1 MSYSLD
7 GIYNNTVWAI
17 DSHTA
22 ALSKLQE
29 QAATGQLISRAS
41 ESPQDSHRL
50 LGLYSDMRSM
60 DSHLDTIGKV
70 VASFETASVG
80 AQNITGT
87 FTDAQANFMNGL
99 AISLPSSLAGVID
112 GYLETIVLNANIDHA
127 GVKMFGG
134 DRSNVNPYDV
144 TRDSQGRITQVTYQG
159 SQSERMVE
167 VASGVDSAATFV
179 GDNMFRFDDRQA
191 PEFMSDD
198 GAGNTK
204 TGLVAGAGTQTVR
217 GDVTLIVVD
226 NGDNT
231 FNFSIDGGVTYVTN
245 ISAGSGDIDVTN
257 SITTEVL
264 NIDTT
269 NLAAGGTEYIRVPG
283 TYDIFNSLIN
293 ARDMLMNKDSMTSNE
308 WNTMYNAMNITLGEV
323 QDSVT
328 RTFPTIGG
336 RTQTLTS
343 LENSL
348 REVKFNTES
357 EISQVQD
364 ADIAHVAVDLAKYQ
378 VLYEM
383 SLTVASKLF
392 SMSLLDYI

>member
-50 LGLYSDMRSM
+50 LGLYSDMRSI
-60 DSHLDTIGKV
+60 DSHLNTIGKV
-70 VASFETASVG
+70 VNGFTMASEGVEFITSGLSKAGTA
-80 AQNITGT
+80 
-87 FTDAQANFMNGL
+87 FMGNL
-99 AISLPSSLAGVID
+99 NQTQPSSLAGDMD
-112 GYLETIVLNANIDHA
+112 GQLEQMVLFANTDHA
-127 GVKMFGG
+127 GVRMFGG
-134 DRSNVNPYDV
+134 DRSDVDPYVV
-144 TRDSQGRITQVTYQG
+144 TRDGQGRIIQVTYQG

-167 VASGVDSAATFV
+167 VAAGIDTASTFV
-179 GDNMFRFDDRQA
+179 GDNMFKFDDRQA
-191 PEFMSDD
+191 PEFVSDD

-204 TGLVAGAGTQTVR
+204 TGLVAGAGPHTVR

-226 NGDNT
+226 NGDTT

-245 ISAGSGDIDVTN
+245 VSAGSGDIDVTN

-264 NIDTT
+264 NVDTT
-269 NLAAGGTEYIRVPG
+269 DLAVGGTEYIRVPG

-293 ARDMLMNKDSMTSNE
+293 ARDMLLNKDSMTTSE
-308 WNTMYNAMNITLGEV
+308 WNTMYNAMNVTLGDV

-336 RTQTLTS
+336 KIQTLSS
-343 LENSL
+343 LEDSF
-348 REVKFNTES
+348 REIKFNTES

-378 VLYEM
+378 ILYEM

>member
-60 DSHLDTIGKV
+60 DGHLDTIGKV
-70 VASFETASVG
+70 VASFETASIG
-80 AQNITGT
+80 TQNITGT
-87 FTDAQANFMNGL
+87 FTDAQTNFMNGL
-99 AISLPSSLAGVID
+99 AVSLPSSLAGVID

-134 DRSNVNPYDV
+134 DRSDVNPYVV
-144 TRDSQGRITQVTYQG
+144 TRDGQGRITQVTYQG
-159 SQSERMVE
+159 SQSERTVE
-167 VASGVDSAATFV
+167 VATGVDSAATFV
-179 GDNMFRFDDRQA
+179 GDNMFKFDDRQS

-204 TGLVAGAGTQTVR
+204 TGLVVGAGTQTVR
-217 GDVTLIVVD
+217 GDVTLTVTD
-226 NGDNT
+226 NGGG
-231 FNFSIDGGVTYVTN
+231 NFDLSIDDGASSVAVT
-245 ISAGSGDIDVTN
+245 AASGDVAVTHSVTGEVFYVN
-257 SITTEVL
+257 TASISS
-264 NIDTT
+264 
-269 NLAAGGTEYIRVPG
+269 GGTEYIRVPG
-283 TYDIFNSLIN
+283 TYDIFNSLMN
-293 ARDMLMNKDSMTSNE
+293 ARDMLLNKDSMTNNE
-308 WNTMYNAMNITLGEV
+308 WNTMYNDMNVTLGEV
-323 QDSVT
+323 QESVT

-336 RTQTLTS
+336 RTQTLSS
-343 LENSL
+343 LEDSL
-348 REVKFNTES
+348 REIKFNTES

-378 VLYEM
+378 VLY
-383 SLTVASKLF
+383 
-392 SMSLLDYI
+392 

>member
-17 DSHTA
+17 DSHTT

-29 QAATGQLISRAS
+29 QAATGQIISRAS

-60 DSHLDTIGKV
+60 DGHLDTIGKV
-70 VASFETASVG
+70 VASFETASIA

-87 FTDAQANFMNGL
+87 LTKAQSNFMNGL
-99 AISLPSSLAGVID
+99 AVSLPNSLAGVID
-112 GYLETIVLNANIDHA
+112 GLLETVVLNANIDHA

-134 DRSNVNPYDV
+134 DRSNVNPYTV
-144 TRDSQGRITQVTYQG
+144 TRNAQGKITEVTYQG

-167 VASGVDSAATFV
+167 VATSVDSASTFV
-179 GDNMFRFDDRQA
+179 GDNMFKFDDREA

-198 GAGNTK
+198 GGGTTK
-204 TGLVAGAGTQTVR
+204 TGLGVGAGTQTVR
-217 GDVTLIVVD
+217 GDVTLLVVD
-226 NGDNT
+226 QGGT
-231 FNFSIDGGVTYVTN
+231 FDLSIDGGATYVVGVTT
-245 ISAGSGDIDVTN
+245 GSGDIDVTN
-257 SITTEVL
+257 SITGEVL
-264 NIDTT
+264 NVDTT

-293 ARDMLMNKDSMTSNE
+293 ARDMLLNKDSMTTGE
-308 WNTMYNAMNITLGEV
+308 WNRMYNAMNITLGEV
-323 QDSVT
+323 QESVT

-336 RTQTLTS
+336 RIQTLSS
-343 LENSL
+343 LEDSL
-348 REVKFNTES
+348 GEIKFNTES

-364 ADIAHVAVDLAKYQ
+364 ADIAEVAVDLAKYQ